1 MKPVPPLQAA
11 IIRNLKPPSPLLA
24 EEAMRI
30 AIVHWRGCHR
40 FQSIQRIGAQRCHQ
54 FHSTNVGLVILA
66 QVVPATLHLGP
77 HARQNSPSATPP
89 TTFPRNN
96 SPSTAPP
103 AAYPRKNSPNAPE
116 NSVFR
121 PFWACRANFFALSL
135 RHGAAGRTFSR
146 TGHSDMVA
154 LKPMTPLQPLMQ
166 ANVKPPSPLRAP
178 QQQPL
183 KPTTPMQPKNARNT
197 PISHPQRRRRFQLKL
212 DLREQRRQQFQT
224 TTHLARGLQL
234 RHQRHPCA
242 RLSENSHAIRLGEV
256 SIKSENVA
264 IPTL

>member
-1 MKPVPPLQAA
+1 MNGAGGPRGPGCGARGWRRGLAGLRDNTSTRRHWCGGHRRDRRARAGFDARRRTTCGRLASRAAGPSGARNTHGATSSPTQRSANGHMKPVPPLQAA

-30 AIVHWRGCHR
+30 AIAHWRGCHR
-40 FQSIQRIGAQRCHQ
+40 FQSIQRIGAQRRHQ

-121 PFWACRANFFALSL
+121 PFWACRANFFALTPTSS
-135 RHGAAGRTFSR
+135 RAGRTFSR
-146 TGHSDMVA
+146 TG
-154 LKPMTPLQPLMQ
+154 
-166 ANVKPPSPLRAP
+166 
-178 QQQPL
+178 
-183 KPTTPMQPKNARNT
+183 
-197 PISHPQRRRRFQLKL
+197 
-212 DLREQRRQQFQT
+212 
-224 TTHLARGLQL
+224 RG
-234 RHQRHPCA
+234 
-242 RLSENSHAIRLGEV
+242 
-256 SIKSENVA
+256 NVA
-264 IPTL
+264 TM

>member
-30 AIVHWRGCHR
+30 TIVHWRGCHR
-40 FQSIQRIGAQRCHQ
+40 FQSIQRIGAQRRHQ

-77 HARQNSPSATPP
+77 HARQNSPSTTPP

-103 AAYPRKNSPNAPE
+103 AASPRKNSPNAPE

-121 PFWACRANFFALSL
+121 PFWACGANFFALAPTIRPSRVNFFAL
-135 RHGAAGRTFSR
+135 GMASSRSRNDHDHYDTFIQS
-146 TGHSDMVA
+146 T
-154 LKPMTPLQPLMQ
+154 
-166 ANVKPPSPLRAP
+166 
-178 QQQPL
+178 
-183 KPTTPMQPKNARNT
+183 
-197 PISHPQRRRRFQLKL
+197 
-212 DLREQRRQQFQT
+212 
-224 TTHLARGLQL
+224 
-234 RHQRHPCA
+234 
-242 RLSENSHAIRLGEV
+242 
-256 SIKSENVA
+256 
-264 IPTL
+264 